1 MNVSPEYVSRLYV
14 IVAEVAFVSNGANV
28 DMAGVKLGVVDEVLY
43 TAVPDEPPNDHVI
56 QCEKLEDARE
66 IVKVYAVPIV
76 CEVLKDI
83 EDARGIVVRV
93 TVFEEVAP

>member
-1 MNVSPEYVSRLYV
+1 MPL
-14 IVAEVAFVSNGANV
+14 VAFVHFGAKV
-28 DMAGVKLGVVDEVLY
+28 AVAGVKPGVVLDVEE
-43 TAVPDEPPNDHVI
+43 TAVPEEPPKLHVMV
-56 QCEKLEDARE
+56 CVKEEDARE
-66 IVKVYAVPIV
+66 MVKVYELPIV